1 MSGEFS
7 SLYFISRKVGERREG
22 SFYLSSVSA
31 AVPAICRIGRP
42 YNEGG
47 HMEEE
52 GEKSC
57 SARVESREIVG
68 KELMSDLPD
77 NRSRKLA
84 RNRWEK

>member
-1 MSGEFS
+1 MFFFVGELS

-47 HMEEE
+47 GTH
-52 GEKSC
+52 GRRGRKK
-57 SARVESREIVG
+57 VESRVE
-68 KELMSDLPD
+68 
-77 NRSRKLA
+77 
-84 RNRWEK
+84 